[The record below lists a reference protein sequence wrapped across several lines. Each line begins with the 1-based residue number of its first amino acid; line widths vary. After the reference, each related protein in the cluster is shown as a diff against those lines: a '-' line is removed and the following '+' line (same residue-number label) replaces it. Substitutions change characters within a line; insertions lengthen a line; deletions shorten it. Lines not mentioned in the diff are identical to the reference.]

1 MPPLASMTRRSR
13 IPDLAQRCPACFFR
27 PEECLCP
34 ACLPPAQTRT
44 RFLLL
49 RHVSERLRPTNTARW
64 AALALS
70 EARLVDYGARGALLD
85 EAPLAL
91 PGTCVLW
98 PGAAAPLAAPPR
110 QVVVVDASWSQA
122 RRMLQRIPALRELP
136 RLSLPAPPEGSLRL
150 REPPVADGMSTLEAV
165 ARTLELLGEPAAAAK
180 LDRIHAL
187 SVERGLRLRMGPD
200 YASLARTG

>member
-1 MPPLASMTRRSR
+1 MPPLRVMTRRSR

-27 PEECLCP
+27 PEDCLCP
-34 ACLPPAQTRT
+34 ACLPPVMTRA

-70 EARLVDYGARGALLD
+70 EARLVDYGARGELLD
-85 EAPLAL
+85 EAPLSL

-98 PGAAAPLAAPPR
+98 PGAAAPLPSPPR
-110 QVVVVDASWSQA
+110 QVVVLDASWSQA
-122 RRMLQRIPALRELP
+122 RRMLQRIPALRALP
-136 RLSLPAPPEGSLRL
+136 RISLPAPPPGSLRL
-150 REPPVADGMSTLEAV
+150 REPPVAGGMSTLEAV
-165 ARTLELLGEPAAAAK
+165 ARTLELLGEPEPARK
-180 LDRIHAL
+180 LDQIHAL

-200 YASLARTG
+200 YATLARAG

>member
-1 MPPLASMTRRSR
+1 MMPPLASMTRRSR

-122 RRMLQRIPALRELP
+122 RRMLQRIPALRE
-136 RLSLPAPPEGSLRL
+136 PPG
-150 REPPVADGMSTLEAV
+150 ADGMSTLEAV

-187 SVERGLRLRMGPD
+187 SVERGLRLRMG
-200 YASLARTG
+200 